1 MAGTKFTTEEIRT
14 LAQSAL
20 VRAFKNVVNAA
31 PLARSNMLVE
41 CDGVHSHGLCIC
53 WENGMAMTTRDLV
66 AFGFELAVMDF
77 VDQPISS

>member
-31 PLARSNMLVE
+31 PLDRLNMLVE

-53 WENGMAMTTRDLV
+53 RENGMAMTTRDLSHL
-66 AFGFELAVMDF
+66 GLNW
-77 VDQPISS
+77 Q

>member
-20 VRAFKNVVNAA
+20 VRAFKNVVNVA

-41 CDGVHSHGLCIC
+41 YDGVSSHGLCMC
-53 WENGMAMTTRDLV
+53 RENGMAMTTRDLSHL
-66 AFGFELAVMDF
+66 GLNW
-77 VDQPISS
+77 Q

>member
-1 MAGTKFTTEEIRT
+1 LAGTKFTTEEIRT

-53 WENGMAMTTRDLV
+53 RENGMAMTTRDLSHL
-66 AFGFELAVMDF
+66 GLNW
-77 VDQPISS
+77 Q